1 VAVFII
7 EKPDK
12 NLTGDITLPASKSI
26 SNRLLVIR
34 ALSPGPFLINNLSDS
49 DDTRVLEDALKSDK
63 NVINIG
69 HAGTSM
75 RFLTGYYAINPG
87 ERILTGSERMKNRP
101 VGDLVEA
108 LRYLGAEIQYAEKE
122 GFPPLRIRGKKI
134 EGGKISVNSSI
145 SSQFIS
151 TLLMIAP
158 VLKKGLEMKLTGK
171 SVSPTYIELTL
182 RLMQMFGIKYT
193 REGSVINIRHQ
204 EYAPQDFTVEA
215 DWSSASYWYE
225 MASLAVKAEM
235 VIRGLTQSGLQGD
248 SVLPE
253 LFDGFGVKTEFIN
266 NGVKL
271 TEKPVKISRFD
282 YNFINQ
288 PDLVQTFA
296 VLCALKGIPFRF
308 EGTQTL
314 IVKETD
320 RVQALKNEL
329 SKFGVKLESS
339 SDGSRI
345 EFSGTAAGTETIPGS
360 TKSATITTTRV
371 QTTLESSKMTTGEEN
386 TPEASMAKPG
396 ARTGAKASAIIISTY
411 DDHRMAM
418 AFAPVALLGHKIDIE
433 NPEVVSKSYPC
444 FWKDLTKVGFKIR
457 Q

>member
-1 VAVFII
+1 MFII

-12 NLTGDITLPASKSI
+12 NLSGDITLPASKSI
-26 SNRLLVIR
+26 SNRLLIIR
-34 ALSPGPFLINNLSDS
+34 ALSPRPFLINNLSDS
-49 DDTRVLEDALKSDK
+49 DDTRVLENALKSDK
-63 NVINIG
+63 NVIDIG

-75 RFLTGYYAINPG
+75 RFLTGYYAITPG
-87 ERILTGSERMKNRP
+87 ERILTGSERMKQRP
-101 VGDLVEA
+101 VGDLVDA
-108 LRYLGAEIQYAEKE
+108 LRILGAEVQYAEQE
-122 GFPPLRIRGKKI
+122 GFPPLMIRGKQI
-134 EGGKISVNSSI
+134 EGGKITVISSI

-158 VLKKGLEMKLTGK
+158 VLKKGLEMKLTGNA
-171 SVSPTYIELTL
+171 VSPSYIELTL
-182 RLMQMFGIKYT
+182 KLMQMYGIKYK
-193 REGSVINIRHQ
+193 REGPLITIRNQ

-225 MASLAVKAEM
+225 MAAMGTKVNM

-253 LFDGFGVKTEFIN
+253 LFDGFGVKTEFIEG
-266 NGVKL
+266 GVKL
-271 TEKPVKISRFD
+271 TDKPVKISRFD

-288 PDLVQTFA
+288 PDLTQTFA

-329 SKFGVKLESS
+329 SKFGIRLESAA
-339 SDGSRI
+339 DGSRI
-345 EFSGTAAGTETIPGS
+345 GFSGATTGTKTTPESTRTA
-360 TKSATITTTRV
+360 
-371 QTTLESSKMTTGEEN
+371 TGEE
-386 TPEASMAKPG
+386 TVPEPTRAIA
-396 ARTGAKASAIIISTY
+396 GAKTGVKTSPIKISTY

-418 AFAPVALLGHKIDIE
+418 AFTPAVILGYKIDIE

-444 FWKDLTKVGFKIR
+444 FWKDLIKVGFIIR
-457 Q
+457 QQ